1 MRHRPGAPGGAGAA
15 GSRLG
20 LSPVRNVYVQKN
32 VVKMSQIR
40 YPHAATKQLED
51 LEPLNAPP
59 LHERIHSEILTKGL
73 DFHPG
78 REAEFADSIALL
90 GKLMQISRDYAAE
103 AGPFGDLFG
112 EYLECNGQTNSRAG
126 QFFTPIEM
134 VDLTLKIN
142 LHGQDL
148 GGRPLVLADPAAGTG
163 RFMLRVA
170 KHFAE
175 QNEGCLNFLFVNT
188 DTDRRMFAYAV
199 MNAVLHRIPSICIHG
214 DILKVEA
221 WEAFATIPMGAF
233 ARWERVRLD
242 VAKDLIVAG
251 KQAHQPVAAA
261 ARFPGVRTEG

>member
-1 MRHRPGAPGGAGAA
+1 M
-15 GSRLG
+15 
-20 LSPVRNVYVQKN
+20 YVQNN

-73 DFHPG
+73 DFRPG

-112 EYLECNGQTNSRAG
+112 EYLECNGQTNFRAG
-126 QFFTPIEM
+126 QFFTPIEV

-142 LHGQDL
+142 LHGQEL
-148 GGRPLVLADPAAGTG
+148 GGRPLFLSDPAAGTG
-163 RFMLRVA
+163 RFMLRTA

-175 QNEGCLNFLFVNT
+175 ENGGALNFLLVT
-188 DTDRRMFAYAV
+188 VDSDRRMFTYCT
-199 MNAVLHRIPSICIHG
+199 MNAILHRIPAICIHG
-214 DILKVEA
+214 DALTVEA
-221 WEAFATIPMGAF
+221 WEAFGVVDDGMTV
-233 ARWERVRLD
+233 RWERVRLD

-251 KQAHQPVAAA
+251 KQGQQPVVAAT
-261 ARFPGVRTEG
+261 RFPGVRTEG

>member
-1 MRHRPGAPGGAGAA
+1 
-15 GSRLG
+15 
-20 LSPVRNVYVQKN
+20 
-32 VVKMSQIR
+32 MSQIR

-59 LHERIHSEILTKGL
+59 LHERIYTELLTKGL
-73 DFHPG
+73 DFCPD

-112 EYLECNGQTNSRAG
+112 EYLECNGQTNFRAG

-148 GGRPLVLADPAAGTG
+148 GGRPLFLSDPAAGTG
-163 RFMLRVA
+163 RFMLRTA

-175 QNEGCLNFLFVNT
+175 ENGGALNFLFVT
-188 DTDRRMFAYAV
+188 VDSDRRMFTYCT
-199 MNAVLHRIPSICIHG
+199 MNAILNRIPAICIHG
-214 DILKVEA
+214 DALTVEA
-221 WEAFATIPMGAF
+221 WEAFGVVDDGMTV
-233 ARWERVRLD
+233 RWERVRLD

-251 KQAHQPVAAA
+251 KQGQQPVVAAT
-261 ARFPGVRTEG
+261 RFPGVRTEG